1 MRRYCLDA
9 SALVIYIV
17 EQRRDPDLDSA
28 MTEIEEGRS
37 EGIISTVNLA
47 EFHRALT
54 RIASEEDA
62 DRYVVW
68 IRESRISIIPPDIDT
83 AIMSSVK
90 KHSYARASS
99 PFAWGDA
106 FCLSTALNNN
116 ADVLITADREFDKVT
131 DISIMKI

>member
-9 SALVIYIV
+9 SALVIFIV
-17 EQRRDPDLDSA
+17 EQKRDPDLDSA
-28 MTEIEEGRS
+28 MMEIEEGRS

-83 AIMSSVK
+83 AIMSSAK
-90 KHSYARASS
+90 KQSYARANS

-116 ADVLITADREFDKVT
+116 ADVLITADGEFDRVT
-131 DISIMKI
+131 EISIMKV

>member
-9 SALVIYIV
+9 SAIVIYIV
-17 EQRRDPDLDSA
+17 EQKRDPDLDSA
-28 MTEIEEGRS
+28 MIEIEAGRS

-90 KHSYARASS
+90 KQSYARASS

-116 ADVLITADREFDKVT
+116 ADVLITADKEFDKVT
-131 DISIMKI
+131 EISIMKV

>member
-17 EQRRDPDLDSA
+17 EQKRDPDLDSA
-28 MTEIEEGRS
+28 MMEIEEGRS

-83 AIMSSVK
+83 AIMSSAKVQ
-90 KHSYARASS
+90 SS
-99 PFAWGDA
+99 QWMIIFP
-106 FCLSTALNNN
+106 
-116 ADVLITADREFDKVT
+116 
-131 DISIMKI
+131 

>member
-17 EQRRDPDLDSA
+17 EQKRDPDLDSA
-28 MTEIEEGRS
+28 MIEIEAGRS

-90 KHSYARASS
+90 KQSYARASS
-99 PFAWGDA
+99 PFAWVDA
-106 FCLSTALNNN
+106 FCLSTALNND
-116 ADVLITADREFDKVT
+116 ADVLITADGEFDRVT
-131 DISIMKI
+131 EISIMKV